1 MLILLLIIPLIGVL
15 FLLPI
20 NEDNIAH
27 ERLTELDL
35 TNGVGAV
42 NTSNLGLEGLTNANV
57 VLHLN
62 NKYVNNLKEKVRTQ
76 EREKMKKIALFFSLL
91 NLLVSL
97 IIWFQYDYNTT
108 SYQFVL
114 EFSQLKF
121 CDFHIGIDGISLYFV
136 LLTTFITPLCIL
148 SNWSDI
154 NTKLK
159 YFLISFLILETL
171 QIAVFV
177 VLDLFLFYIFFE
189 SVLIPL
195 FFIVIIW
202 GGSNKY
208 RAAFLLFLYTLA
220 GSLFMLLAILYIYQN
235 TGTTDFL
242 YLSLVDIN
250 NYYQKIL
257 WLAFFLSFAIK
268 TPLFPF
274 HIWLFRAHAEA
285 PLGGSII
292 LAAVILKLAS
302 YGFLRVLLPLLPDAS
317 NFFLPLVQ
325 SIASITIIY
334 ASLSTLNQT
343 DTKQLVAMS
352 SVAHMGVVVLAI
364 FSNNVIGLE
373 GSILLGIS
381 HGFVS
386 PALFI
391 CVGGIIYIRFHTRII
406 FLLKGLV
413 NRMPVFTTLFFI
425 FTLFNTAIP
434 LSLNY
439 LGEFLSLVAIFLQS
453 PFISILGASGI
464 VLSAAYSIWAYARIS
479 YGSYS
484 KPVIDLA
491 GIVKD
496 IDRRE
501 FFLLLPLFLTTL
513 IFGLFPNYIL
523 EALHISTSLVLYN

>member
-1 MLILLLIIPLIGVL
+1 
-15 FLLPI
+15 
-20 NEDNIAH
+20 
-27 ERLTELDL
+27 
-35 TNGVGAV
+35 
-42 NTSNLGLEGLTNANV
+42 
-57 VLHLN
+57 
-62 NKYVNNLKEKVRTQ
+62 
-76 EREKMKKIALFFSLL
+76 
-91 NLLVSL
+91 
-97 IIWFQYDYNTT
+97 
-108 SYQFVL
+108 
-114 EFSQLKF
+114 
-121 CDFHIGIDGISLYFV
+121 
-136 LLTTFITPLCIL
+136 
-148 SNWSDI
+148 
-154 NTKLK
+154 
-159 YFLISFLILETL
+159 
-171 QIAVFV
+171 
-177 VLDLFLFYIFFE
+177 
-189 SVLIPL
+189 
-195 FFIVIIW
+195 
-202 GGSNKY
+202 
-208 RAAFLLFLYTLA
+208 
-220 GSLFMLLAILYIYQN
+220 MLLAILYIYQN

-325 SIASITIIY
+325 SIAAITIIY

-484 KPVIDLA
+484 KPVIDLV

-523 EALHISTSLVLYN
+523 EALHISTSLIIYN